1 MVAERVGFA
10 ADSFKF
16 SHPDVIGPHC
26 VAGREHGPLRPWL
39 RISSVLASSA
49 IELQSWT
56 LPCARE
62 LGECT
67 ATDLAV
73 YRHRRGQ
80 NTPLVCCLKRGGM
93 CSQPIVLTGDT
104 VVPGTGSRQLV
115 NKFRPPPIPAAT
127 V

>member
-1 MVAERVGFA
+1 MVEERVGVA
-10 ADSFKF
+10 AGSFKF
-16 SHPDVIGPHC
+16 SHPDVIGPHR
-26 VAGREHGPLRPWL
+26 VAGREHGPLRAWL

-80 NTPLVCCLKRGGM
+80 NTPLVCCQKRGEM
-93 CSQPIVLTGDT
+93 CSQPIVLIGDT
-104 VVPGTGSRQLV
+104 VVLLGPRVCCLKRAGL
-115 NKFRPPPIPAAT
+115 
-127 V
+127 